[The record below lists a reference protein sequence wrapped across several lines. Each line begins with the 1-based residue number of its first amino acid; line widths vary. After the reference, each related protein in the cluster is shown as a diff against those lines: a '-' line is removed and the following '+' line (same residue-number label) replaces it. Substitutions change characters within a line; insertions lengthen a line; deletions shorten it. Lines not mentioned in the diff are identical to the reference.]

1 MGADSIGAMAF
12 WLAVGGIGI
21 AGLLGPLGQ
30 AIARRISHGK
40 TPSGPG
46 IVTGEVQAERVALL
60 EERLGQLEGERNQ
73 LEERLDFAERML
85 AQGQISGPR
94 AGG

>member
-21 AGLLGPLGQ
+21 AGLLGPIGQ

-40 TPSGPG
+40 AAPGPG
-46 IVTGEVQAERVALL
+46 VITGEVQAERVALL
-60 EERLGQLEGERNQ
+60 EERLAQLEGERNQ

-85 AQGQISGPR
+85 AQGQLPGTR
-94 AGG
+94 AGA